1 MVEEIVNPTPKQ
13 PHTLRLVIASTLG
26 VLLFIACVTSAFY
39 FGQKE
44 QATAQAE
51 NNSSVQTLQKVPFYS
66 PPLSKETLSQVS
78 ATALPSL
85 NTLIEGNMLPFE
97 PAKESQARYEANMAD
112 VKVLNGPKIAI
123 VIDDMGVN
131 VSESQRVLDEL
142 PKEVTLAFLPYG
154 NGSMKQADFAHKRG
168 QEIMVHIPMEARTNA
183 EGYTPNPGENA
194 LYVELAEDELYK
206 RTVENITPFLSIA
219 VGANNHMGSKMTSSE
234 KAMRPALRAISDHK
248 LFFLDSLTTAQS
260 RVKAAA
266 KDLPLPLLT
275 RDVFLDH
282 YQDSVRINQAL
293 EDTLKQA
300 QQNGSAIAIGHPY
313 PETTAAIAAWV
324 KTLPAGVQLVP
335 ITTLLKE

>member
-1 MVEEIVNPTPKQ
+1 MVEEVVNPTPKQ

-26 VLLFIACVTSAFY
+26 VLLFVACVASAFY

-51 NNSSVQTLQKVPFYS
+51 NNSSVETLQKVPFYS

-97 PAKESQARYEANMAD
+97 PAKESQARYEANMANIE
-112 VKVLNGPKIAI
+112 VLNGPKIAI

-131 VSESQRVLDEL
+131 VSESERVIQTL

-154 NGSMKQADFAHKRG
+154 SASLKQAKQAHHNG
-168 QEIMVHIPMEARTNA
+168 HEIMVHIPMEARPNA
-183 EGYTPNPGENA
+183 EGHAPNPGENA
-194 LYVELAEDELYK
+194 LYTHLSQDELYS
-206 RTVENITPFLSIA
+206 RTVQNIAPFLSLA
-219 VGANNHMGSKMTSSE
+219 VGANNHMGSKMTSNAE
-234 KAMRPALRAISDHK
+234 AMRPALRAISDHK
-248 LFFLDSLTTAQS
+248 LFFLDSLTTAES
-260 RVKAAA
+260 RVKAAT

-282 YQDSVRINQAL
+282 YQDSARINQAL
-293 EDTLKQA
+293 AETLKQA